1 MLNITKKFPGIVAN
15 DNITLQLKKGEI
27 HALMGPNGA
36 GKSTTISGRVLVQ
49 DAGEAALRTLYDGLT
64 FDVIK
69 QSPTFANGLFT
80 DSNETG
86 IRYGKT
92 GRPTGERYRYI
103 DDEDQKDGNR
113 YFYLDDSSY
122 KAVSARYN
130 GSRTQ
135 FMLNGSVAAQAT
147 NDYGTEYFS
156 TDLLGSVVSVTD
168 GSGFAKRTYSY
179 DAFGSLIQGDLTGS
193 SDFGYL
199 SNQQDPTSRFYNY
212 GYRDYN
218 PKLARFTTKDPIRD
232 GHNWFAYCN
241 GDPVNFVDL
250 LGLELTL
257 TLDKDNLTLNVVYKI
272 DGQIKE
278 VINVKGDNNNLRDS
292 KITTAVKSHDNSVDV
307 DTSRTTSAGNNPK
320 RMPDGNWNLTG
331 IKNNPTSNKSYGDTW
346 ISTDAHQME
355 PSPDGTTKD
364 GAGYDIHLTSTTNTD
379 GCLGIHDIQLMN
391 KLVELFCQNEERDPG
406 TSTLNV
412 ISNKTK

>member
-1 MLNITKKFPGIVAN
+1 MLESVMMT
-15 DNITLQLKKGEI
+15 
-27 HALMGPNGA
+27 
-36 GKSTTISGRVLVQ
+36 
-49 DAGEAALRTLYDGLT
+49 
-64 FDVIK
+64 
-69 QSPTFANGLFT
+69 T
-80 DSNETG
+80 DSIG
-86 IRYGKT
+86 HAS
-92 GRPTGERYRYI
+92 
-103 DDEDQKDGNR
+103 NR
-113 YFYLDDSSY
+113 YDYDAYGTAYTGSFNGIN
-122 KAVSARYN
+122 KIGYN
-130 GSRTQ
+130 GKQYDS
-135 FMLNGSVAAQAT
+135 
-147 NDYGTEYFS
+147 GT
-156 TDLLGSVVSVTD
+156 GW
-168 GSGFAKRTYSY
+168 
-179 DAFGSLIQGDLTGS
+179 
-193 SDFGYL
+193 
-199 SNQQDPTSRFYNY
+199 YNY
-212 GYRDYN
+212 GFRDYN
-218 PKLARFTTKDPIRD
+218 PRTGRFTTQDPIRD
-232 GHNWFAYCN
+232 GSNWFAYCN
-241 GDPVNFVDL
+241 GDSVNFVDL

-307 DTSRTTSAGNNPK
+307 DTSRTTSTGNNPK
-320 RMPDGNWNLTG
+320 RMPDGNWKLTG
-331 IKNNPTSNKSYGDTW
+331 IKNNPTSNQSYGDTW